1 MKKIFL
7 FITFVICFS
16 LYSVQAYAGDGKIF
30 HGYAE
35 INDELKDDPEILTD
49 IKAEVSKGHKV
60 SMVVSTII
68 SSQNNSQGDEFFAEV
83 IGDISTDKGVV
94 LPAGSVAH
102 GTITE
107 ITRPKRFG
115 RDANVTLKFDYIATP
130 DGRQIP
136 VNAQMTTKRNP
147 AANAAIVA
155 AEHAGYTLGGAA
167 IGSAVALNTLGIVG
181 AVASHGYT
189 VLGGAAIG
197 GAIGLGL
204 AMSKKGD
211 EILLASGDAINV
223 SLLEGVKLPV
233 YQQKALIEEETRN
246 ENLLVN
252 ITSVK
257 LEKDPF
263 GEPNTLTIGVNIT
276 NKTKRTLS
284 TFDMVLENE
293 NKAIYYASPF
303 GTSELWFKKI
313 PPNSKINGKVS
324 FSVDNPGQK
333 LWLVIFDSYNKRPLV
348 KISINNS
355 KRELEKNNSKKGNK
369 KS

>member
-7 FITFVICFS
+7 YIIFAICFS
-16 LYSVQAYAGDGKIF
+16 FCSLQAYAADGKIF

-49 IKAEVSKGHKV
+49 IKAEVSKGHRV

-68 SSQNNSQGDEFFAEV
+68 SSQNNNQGDEFFAEI
-83 IGDISTDKGVV
+83 IGDVSSDKGVV
-94 LPAGSVAH
+94 LPAGSLAH

-136 VNAQMTTKRNP
+136 VDAQMSTKRSP
-147 AANAAIVA
+147 AANAALIT
-155 AEHAGYTLGGAA
+155 AEHASYTIGGAA
-167 IGSAVALNTLGIVG
+167 LGSAVALNLFGIAG
-181 AVASHGYT
+181 AIASHGYT
-189 VLGGAAIG
+189 VLGGAAVG

-211 EILLASGDAINV
+211 EILLATGDAINV
-223 SLLEGVKLPV
+223 KLLEGIKLPV
-233 YQQKALIEEETRN
+233 YQEKALVEEETKN

-263 GEPNTLTIGVNIT
+263 GEPNTLTIGVDII

-293 NKAIYYASPF
+293 NKAVYYASPF

-333 LWLVIFDSYNKRPLV
+333 LWLVILDSYNKKPLV
-348 KISINNS
+348 KVSINNS
-355 KRELEKNNSKKGNK
+355 KRELEKNNSKKKNS